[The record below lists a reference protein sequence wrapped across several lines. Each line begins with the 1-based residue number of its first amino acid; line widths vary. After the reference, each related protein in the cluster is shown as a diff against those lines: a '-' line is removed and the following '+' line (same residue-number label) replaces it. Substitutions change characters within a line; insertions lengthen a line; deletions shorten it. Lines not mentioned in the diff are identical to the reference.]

1 MVWTVTLSWTMCREC
16 HIMVLT
22 LWGADMVCPDLHMRA
37 ESYVDV
43 WAGYHVE
50 DTGWC
55 KGMYMQ
61 AWTKFSRAVT
71 VVVEV
76 RMGGKLGVVTRWE
89 GHIGWALCWG

>member
-1 MVWTVTLSWTMCREC
+1 
-16 HIMVLT
+16 
-22 LWGADMVCPDLHMRA
+22 
-37 ESYVDV
+37 
-43 WAGYHVE
+43 
-50 DTGWC
+50 
-55 KGMYMQ
+55 MQ